1 MTKPVAKPETSQ
13 AAIAQS
19 LSVYFIWGA
28 LTLYWKELHGF
39 DPFELIGWRIT
50 SSVLVLVAVMLA
62 TGRLV
67 PLLRSLRNPQLLI
80 RIALASVLLTIN
92 WATYVWAVVNDHVIE
107 TALGYFIA
115 PILTIV
121 VGVFVLHEKLRSI
134 QRVAVS
140 FAVGGIVVL
149 TVAYGRVPW
158 IALIIATSWTFYA
171 YLKKKVPLQ
180 PLESLTAEVIVLAIP
195 AFIYLC
201 TTWSNVDSVPNTA
214 NSVEWAFVAFTGVI
228 TAVPLLMFASASQ
241 RSPLIAR
248 SRGSPSPRSP
258 TMLRWMFEV
267 PPAIDIDSEIMKRS
281 IHFSRAP
288 PMSVKSSSMISRAS
302 LEIRP
307 ASSVI

>member
-39 DPFELIGWRIT
+39 DPFELIGWRIA
-50 SSVLVLVAVMLA
+50 SSVLVLVVVMLA

-67 PLLRSLRNPQLLI
+67 PLLHSLRSPQLFL

-121 VGVFVLHEKLRSI
+121 VGVFVLHEKLRTI

-140 FAVGGIVVL
+140 FAIGGIVVL
-149 TVAYGRVPW
+149 TIAYGRVPW

-195 AFIYLC
+195 AFIYLY
-201 TTWSNVDSVPNTA
+201 TTWSNVDSVRNTA
-214 NSVEWAFVAFTGVI
+214 TSVEWVFVAFTGVI

-241 RSPLIAR
+241 RTPLTIL
-248 SRGSPSPRSP
+248 GPMQYIVP
-258 TMLRWMFEV
+258 TMNFLIGWLMFDELLTSSKV
-267 PPAIDIDSEIMKRS
+267 AG
-281 IHFSRAP
+281 FSLIWVCLALVLTDLFRTQ
-288 PMSVKSSSMISRAS
+288 RRQQTAS
-302 LEIRP
+302 NRQ
-307 ASSVI
+307 

>member
-67 PLLRSLRNPQLLI
+67 PLLRSLRSFQLLI

-241 RSPLIAR
+241 RTPLTIL
-248 SRGSPSPRSP
+248 GPMQYIVP
-258 TMLRWMFEV
+258 TMNFLIGWLMFDELLTSSKV
-267 PPAIDIDSEIMKRS
+267 AG
-281 IHFSRAP
+281 FSLIWVCLALVLTDLFRTQ
-288 PMSVKSSSMISRAS
+288 RRQQTAS
-302 LEIRP
+302 NRQ
-307 ASSVI
+307 

>member
-39 DPFELIGWRIT
+39 DPFELIGWRIA
-50 SSVLVLVAVMLA
+50 SSVLVLVVVMLT

-67 PLLRSLRNPQLLI
+67 PLLRSLRSPQLFL

-121 VGVFVLHEKLRSI
+121 VGVFVLHEKLRTI

-140 FAVGGIVVL
+140 FAIGGIVVL
-149 TVAYGRVPW
+149 TIAYGRVPW

-195 AFIYLC
+195 AFIYLY
-201 TTWSNVDSVPNTA
+201 TTWSNVDSVRNTA
-214 NSVEWAFVAFTGVI
+214 TSMEWVFVAFTGVI

-241 RSPLIAR
+241 RTPLTIL
-248 SRGSPSPRSP
+248 GPMQYIVP
-258 TMLRWMFEV
+258 TMNFLIGWLMFDELLTSSKV
-267 PPAIDIDSEIMKRS
+267 AG
-281 IHFSRAP
+281 FSLIWVCLALVLTDLFRTQ
-288 PMSVKSSSMISRAS
+288 RRQQTAS
-302 LEIRP
+302 NRQ
-307 ASSVI
+307 

>member
-19 LSVYFIWGA
+19 LSVYFLWGA

-39 DPFELIGWRIT
+39 DPFELIGWRIA
-50 SSVLVLVAVMLA
+50 SSVLVLVVVMLA

-67 PLLRSLRNPQLLI
+67 PLLRSLRSPQLFL

-121 VGVFVLHEKLRSI
+121 VGVFVLHEKLRTI

-140 FAVGGIVVL
+140 FAIGGIVVL
-149 TVAYGRVPW
+149 TIAYGRVPW

-195 AFIYLC
+195 TFIYMY
-201 TTWSNVDSVPNTA
+201 TTWSNVDSVRNTA
-214 NSVEWAFVAFTGVI
+214 TSMEWVFVAFTGVI

-241 RSPLIAR
+241 RTPLTIL
-248 SRGSPSPRSP
+248 GPMQYIVP
-258 TMLRWMFEV
+258 TMNFLIGWLMFDELLTSSKV
-267 PPAIDIDSEIMKRS
+267 AG
-281 IHFSRAP
+281 FSLIWVCLALVLTDLFRTQ
-288 PMSVKSSSMISRAS
+288 RRQQTAS
-302 LEIRP
+302 NRQ
-307 ASSVI
+307 

>member
-1 MTKPVAKPETSQ
+1 M
-13 AAIAQS
+13 
-19 LSVYFIWGA
+19 YFIWGA

-50 SSVLVLVAVMLA
+50 SSVLVLVVVMLA

-67 PLLRSLRNPQLLI
+67 PLLRSLRNPQLLM

-121 VGVFVLHEKLRSI
+121 VGVFVLHEKLRLI

-195 AFIYLC
+195 AFIFLC
-201 TTWSNVDSVPNTA
+201 ATWNNVDSVHNTA
-214 NSVEWAFVAFTGVI
+214 TSVEWIFVAFTGVI
-228 TAVPLLMFASASQ
+228 TAVPLLMFAGASQ
-241 RSPLIAR
+241 RTPLTIL
-248 SRGSPSPRSP
+248 GPMQYIVP
-258 TMLRWMFEV
+258 TMNFLIGWLMFDEALTTSKV
-267 PPAIDIDSEIMKRS
+267 GG
-281 IHFSRAP
+281 FSLIWVCLALVLTDLFRTQRQQQ
-288 PMSVKSSSMISRAS
+288 IAS
-302 LEIRP
+302 NRQ
-307 ASSVI
+307 

>member
-13 AAIAQS
+13 AAIALS

-39 DPFELIGWRIT
+39 DPFELIGWRVT
-50 SSVLVLVAVMLA
+50 SSVVVLSVVMLA

-67 PLLRSLRNPQLLI
+67 PLLRLLRNPQLLL

-121 VGVFVLHEKLRSI
+121 VGVFVLHEKLRGI

-140 FAVGGIVVL
+140 FAVSGIAVL

-171 YLKKKVPLQ
+171 YLKKKVPLA
-180 PLESLTAEVIVLAIP
+180 PLESLTAEVIVLAAP
-195 AFIYLC
+195 AFIFLC
-201 TTWSNVDSVPNTA
+201 ATWNNVDSVQNTA
-214 NSVEWAFVAFTGVI
+214 NSVEWIFVAFTGVI

-241 RSPLIAR
+241 RTPLTIL
-248 SRGSPSPRSP
+248 GPMQYIVP
-258 TMLRWMFEV
+258 TMNFLIGWLMFNEALTSSKV
-267 PPAIDIDSEIMKRS
+267 AG
-281 IHFSRAP
+281 FSLIWVCLALVLTDLFRTQRQQQ
-288 PMSVKSSSMISRAS
+288 I
-302 LEIRP
+302 
-307 ASSVI
+307 ASSRQ

>member
-39 DPFELIGWRIT
+39 DPFELISWRIA
-50 SSVLVLVAVMLA
+50 SSVLVLVVVMLA

-67 PLLRSLRNPQLLI
+67 PLLRSLRSPQLFL

-121 VGVFVLHEKLRSI
+121 VGVFVLHEKLRTI

-140 FAVGGIVVL
+140 FAIGGIVVL
-149 TVAYGRVPW
+149 TIAYGRVPW

-195 AFIYLC
+195 AFIYLY
-201 TTWSNVDSVPNTA
+201 TTWSNVDSVRNTA
-214 NSVEWAFVAFTGVI
+214 TSMEWVFVAFTGVI

-241 RSPLIAR
+241 RTPLTIL
-248 SRGSPSPRSP
+248 GPMQYIVP
-258 TMLRWMFEV
+258 TMNFLIGWLMFDELLTSSKV
-267 PPAIDIDSEIMKRS
+267 AG
-281 IHFSRAP
+281 FSLIWVCLALVLTDLFRTQ
-288 PMSVKSSSMISRAS
+288 RRQQTAS
-302 LEIRP
+302 NRQ
-307 ASSVI
+307 

>member
-67 PLLRSLRNPQLLI
+67 PLLRSLRSPQLLI

-121 VGVFVLHEKLRSI
+121 VGVFVLHEKLRGI

-140 FAVGGIVVL
+140 FAVGGIIVL
-149 TVAYGRVPW
+149 TAAYGRVPW

-171 YLKKKVPLQ
+171 YLKKKVPLA
-180 PLESLTAEVIVLAIP
+180 PLESLTAEVIVLAVP

-201 TTWSNVDSVPNTA
+201 TTWNNFDSVHNTA
-214 NSVEWAFVAFTGVI
+214 SSVEWVFVAFTGVI

-241 RSPLIAR
+241 RTPLTIL
-248 SRGSPSPRSP
+248 GPMQYIVP
-258 TMLRWMFEV
+258 TMNFLIGWLMFDELLTSSKV
-267 PPAIDIDSEIMKRS
+267 AG
-281 IHFSRAP
+281 FSLIWVCLALVLTDLFRTQRRQQ
-288 PMSVKSSSMISRAS
+288 SAS
-302 LEIRP
+302 NRQ
-307 ASSVI
+307 

>member
-1 MTKPVAKPETSQ
+1 VAKPETSQ

-62 TGRLV
+62 TGRLL
-67 PLLRSLRNPQLLI
+67 PLLRSLRSPQLLI

-115 PILTIV
+115 PIFTIV

-241 RSPLIAR
+241 RTPLTIL
-248 SRGSPSPRSP
+248 GPMQYIVP
-258 TMLRWMFEV
+258 TMNFLIGWLMFDELLTSSKV
-267 PPAIDIDSEIMKRS
+267 AG
-281 IHFSRAP
+281 FSLIWVCLALVLTDLFRTQ
-288 PMSVKSSSMISRAS
+288 RRQQTAS
-302 LEIRP
+302 NRQ
-307 ASSVI
+307 

>member
-67 PLLRSLRNPQLLI
+67 PLLRSLRSPQLLI

-241 RSPLIAR
+241 RTPLTIL
-248 SRGSPSPRSP
+248 GPMQYIVP
-258 TMLRWMFEV
+258 TMNFLIGWLKFDELLTSSKV
-267 PPAIDIDSEIMKRS
+267 AG
-281 IHFSRAP
+281 FSLIWVCLALVLTDLFRTQ
-288 PMSVKSSSMISRAS
+288 RRQQTAS
-302 LEIRP
+302 NRQ
-307 ASSVI
+307 

>member
-19 LSVYFIWGA
+19 LSVYFIWGS

-50 SSVLVLVAVMLA
+50 SSVLVLVAVMVA

-115 PILTIV
+115 PIFTIV

-201 TTWSNVDSVPNTA
+201 TSWSNVDSVPNTA

-241 RSPLIAR
+241 RTPLTIL
-248 SRGSPSPRSP
+248 GPMQYIVP
-258 TMLRWMFEV
+258 TMNFLIGWLMFDELLTSSKV
-267 PPAIDIDSEIMKRS
+267 AG
-281 IHFSRAP
+281 FSLIWVCLALVLTDLFRTQ
-288 PMSVKSSSMISRAS
+288 RRQQTAS
-302 LEIRP
+302 NRQ
-307 ASSVI
+307 

>member
-39 DPFELIGWRIT
+39 DPFELIGWRIA
-50 SSVLVLVAVMLA
+50 SSVLVLVVVMLA

-67 PLLRSLRNPQLLI
+67 PLLRSLRSPQLFL

-121 VGVFVLHEKLRSI
+121 VGVFVLHEKLRTI

-140 FAVGGIVVL
+140 FAIGGIVVL
-149 TVAYGRVPW
+149 TIAYGRVPW

-195 AFIYLC
+195 AFIYMY
-201 TTWSNVDSVPNTA
+201 TTWSNVDSVRNTA
-214 NSVEWAFVAFTGVI
+214 TSMEWVFVAFTGVI

-241 RSPLIAR
+241 RTPLTIL
-248 SRGSPSPRSP
+248 GPMQYIVP
-258 TMLRWMFEV
+258 TINFLIGWLMFDELLTSSKV
-267 PPAIDIDSEIMKRS
+267 AG
-281 IHFSRAP
+281 FSLIWVCLALVLTDLFRTQ
-288 PMSVKSSSMISRAS
+288 RRQQTAS
-302 LEIRP
+302 NRQ
-307 ASSVI
+307 

>member
-13 AAIAQS
+13 AAIALS

-50 SSVLVLVAVMLA
+50 SSVVVLTVVMLA
-62 TGRLV
+62 SRRLV
-67 PLLRSLRNPQLLI
+67 PLLRSLRNPQLLL

-121 VGVFVLHEKLRSI
+121 VGVFVLHEKLRGI

-140 FAVGGIVVL
+140 FAVGGIAVL

-171 YLKKKVPLQ
+171 YLKKKVPLA
-180 PLESLTAEVIVLAIP
+180 PLESLTAEVIVLAAP
-195 AFIYLC
+195 AFIFLC
-201 TTWSNVDSVPNTA
+201 ATWNNVDSVHNTA
-214 NSVEWAFVAFTGVI
+214 NSMEWIFVAFTGVI

-241 RSPLIAR
+241 RTPLTIL
-248 SRGSPSPRSP
+248 GPMQYIVP
-258 TMLRWMFEV
+258 TMNFLIGWLMFNEV
-267 PPAIDIDSEIMKRS
+267 LTSSKVAG
-281 IHFSRAP
+281 FSLIWVCLALVLTDLFRTQRQQQ
-288 PMSVKSSSMISRAS
+288 I
-302 LEIRP
+302 
-307 ASSVI
+307 ASSRQ

>member
-67 PLLRSLRNPQLLI
+67 PLLRSLRSPQLLI

-171 YLKKKVPLQ
+171 YLKKKVPLA
-180 PLESLTAEVIVLAIP
+180 PLESLTAEVIVLAAP
-195 AFIYLC
+195 AFIFLC
-201 TTWSNVDSVPNTA
+201 ATWNNVGSVQNTA
-214 NSVEWAFVAFTGVI
+214 NSVEWIFVAFTGVI

-241 RSPLIAR
+241 RTPLTIL
-248 SRGSPSPRSP
+248 GPMQYIVPS
-258 TMLRWMFEV
+258 MNFLIGWQMFNEALTSSKV
-267 PPAIDIDSEIMKRS
+267 AG
-281 IHFSRAP
+281 FSLIWVCLALVLTDLFRTQRQQQ
-288 PMSVKSSSMISRAS
+288 I
-302 LEIRP
+302 
-307 ASSVI
+307 ASSHQ

>member
-28 LTLYWKELHGF
+28 LTLYWKELHSF
-39 DPFELIGWRIT
+39 DPFELIGWRIA
-50 SSVLVLVAVMLA
+50 SSVLVLVVVMLA

-67 PLLRSLRNPQLLI
+67 PLLRSLRSPQLFL

-121 VGVFVLHEKLRSI
+121 VGVFVLHEKLRTI

-140 FAVGGIVVL
+140 FAIGGIVVL
-149 TVAYGRVPW
+149 TIAYGRVPW

-195 AFIYLC
+195 AFIYLY
-201 TTWSNVDSVPNTA
+201 TTWSNVDSVRNTA
-214 NSVEWAFVAFTGVI
+214 TSMEWVFVAFTGVI

-241 RSPLIAR
+241 RTPLTIL
-248 SRGSPSPRSP
+248 GPMQYIVP
-258 TMLRWMFEV
+258 TMNFLIGWLMFDELLTSSKV
-267 PPAIDIDSEIMKRS
+267 AG
-281 IHFSRAP
+281 FSLIWVCLALVLTDLFRTQ
-288 PMSVKSSSMISRAS
+288 RRQQTAS
-302 LEIRP
+302 NRQ
-307 ASSVI
+307 

>member
-13 AAIAQS
+13 AAIALS

-39 DPFELIGWRIT
+39 DPFELIGWRVT
-50 SSVLVLVAVMLA
+50 SSVVVLSVVMVA

-67 PLLRSLRNPQLLI
+67 PLLRLLRNPQLLL

-121 VGVFVLHEKLRSI
+121 VGVFVLHEKLRGI

-140 FAVGGIVVL
+140 FAVGGIAVL

-171 YLKKKVPLQ
+171 YLKKKVSLA
-180 PLESLTAEVIVLAIP
+180 PLESLTAEVIVLAAP
-195 AFIYLC
+195 AFIFLC
-201 TTWSNVDSVPNTA
+201 ATWNNVDSVQNTA
-214 NSVEWAFVAFTGVI
+214 NSVEWIFVAFTGVI

-241 RSPLIAR
+241 RTPLTIL
-248 SRGSPSPRSP
+248 GPMQYIVP
-258 TMLRWMFEV
+258 TMNFLIGWLMFNEALTSSKV
-267 PPAIDIDSEIMKRS
+267 AG
-281 IHFSRAP
+281 FSLIWVCLALVLTDLFRTQRQQQ
-288 PMSVKSSSMISRAS
+288 I
-302 LEIRP
+302 
-307 ASSVI
+307 ASSRQ

>member
-39 DPFELIGWRIT
+39 DPFELIGWRIA
-50 SSVLVLVAVMLA
+50 SSVLVLVVVMLA

-67 PLLRSLRNPQLLI
+67 PLLRSLRSPQLFL

-121 VGVFVLHEKLRSI
+121 VGVFVLHEKLRTI

-149 TVAYGRVPW
+149 TIAYGRVPW

-195 AFIYLC
+195 AFIYLY
-201 TTWSNVDSVPNTA
+201 TTWSNVDSVRNTA
-214 NSVEWAFVAFTGVI
+214 TSMEWVFVAFTGVI

-241 RSPLIAR
+241 RTPLTIL
-248 SRGSPSPRSP
+248 GPMQYIVP
-258 TMLRWMFEV
+258 TMNFLIGWLMFDELLTSSKV
-267 PPAIDIDSEIMKRS
+267 AG
-281 IHFSRAP
+281 FSLIWVCLALVLTDLFRTQ
-288 PMSVKSSSMISRAS
+288 RRQQTAS
-302 LEIRP
+302 NRQ
-307 ASSVI
+307 

>member
-1 MTKPVAKPETSQ
+1 MTKPVAKPDTSQ

-50 SSVLVLVAVMLA
+50 SSILVLVVVMLA

-67 PLLRSLRNPQLLI
+67 PLLQSLRSPQLLL

-121 VGVFVLHEKLRSI
+121 VGVFVLHEKLRGI

-140 FAVGGIVVL
+140 FAVGGIIVL
-149 TVAYGRVPW
+149 TAAYGRVPW

-201 TTWSNVDSVPNTA
+201 TTWNNTDSVHNTA
-214 NSVEWAFVAFTGVI
+214 TSVEWVFVAFTGVI

-241 RSPLIAR
+241 RTPLTIL
-248 SRGSPSPRSP
+248 GPMQYIVP
-258 TMLRWMFEV
+258 TMNFLIGWLMFDELLTSSKV
-267 PPAIDIDSEIMKRS
+267 AG
-281 IHFSRAP
+281 FSLIWVCLALVLTDLFRTQRQQQ
-288 PMSVKSSSMISRAS
+288 IAS
-302 LEIRP
+302 NRQ
-307 ASSVI
+307 

>member
-1 MTKPVAKPETSQ
+1 MTKPGAKPDASQ

-19 LSVYFIWGA
+19 LSAYFIWGA
-28 LTLYWKELHGF
+28 LTLYWKELQGF

-50 SSVLVLVAVMLA
+50 SSILVLVVVMLA

-67 PLLRSLRNPQLLI
+67 PLLQSLRSPQLLL

-121 VGVFVLHEKLRSI
+121 VGVFVLHEKLRGI

-140 FAVGGIVVL
+140 FAVGGIIVL
-149 TVAYGRVPW
+149 TAAYGRVPW

-171 YLKKKVPLQ
+171 YLKKKVPLA
-180 PLESLTAEVIVLAIP
+180 PLESLTAEVIVLAVP

-201 TTWSNVDSVPNTA
+201 TTWNNVDSVHNTA
-214 NSVEWAFVAFTGVI
+214 SSVEWVFVAFTGVI

-241 RSPLIAR
+241 RTPLTIL
-248 SRGSPSPRSP
+248 GPMQYIVP
-258 TMLRWMFEV
+258 TMNFLIGWLMFDELLTSSKV
-267 PPAIDIDSEIMKRS
+267 AG
-281 IHFSRAP
+281 FSLIWVCLALVLTDLFRTQRRQQ
-288 PMSVKSSSMISRAS
+288 SAS
-302 LEIRP
+302 NRQ
-307 ASSVI
+307 

>member
-28 LTLYWKELHGF
+28 LTLYWKELHSF
-39 DPFELIGWRIT
+39 DPFELIGWRIA
-50 SSVLVLVAVMLA
+50 SSVLVLVVVMLA

-67 PLLRSLRNPQLLI
+67 PLLRSLRSPQLFL

-121 VGVFVLHEKLRSI
+121 VGVFVLHEKLRTI

-140 FAVGGIVVL
+140 FAVSGIVVL
-149 TVAYGRVPW
+149 TIAYGRVPW

-201 TTWSNVDSVPNTA
+201 STWSNVDSVRNTA
-214 NSVEWAFVAFTGVI
+214 TSMEWVFVAFTGVI

-241 RSPLIAR
+241 RTPLTIL
-248 SRGSPSPRSP
+248 GPMQYIVP
-258 TMLRWMFEV
+258 TMNFLIGWLMFDELLTSSKV
-267 PPAIDIDSEIMKRS
+267 AG
-281 IHFSRAP
+281 FSLIWVCLALVLTDLFRTQ
-288 PMSVKSSSMISRAS
+288 RRQQTAS
-302 LEIRP
+302 NRQ
-307 ASSVI
+307 

>member
-1 MTKPVAKPETSQ
+1 MTKPVAKPDTSQ

-50 SSVLVLVAVMLA
+50 SSVLVLVVVMLA

-67 PLLRSLRNPQLLI
+67 PLLLSLRNPQLLL

-121 VGVFVLHEKLRSI
+121 VGVFVLHEKLRGI
-134 QRVAVS
+134 QRIAVT
-140 FAVGGIVVL
+140 FAVGGIAVL

-171 YLKKKVPLQ
+171 YLKKKVPLA
-180 PLESLTAEVIVLAIP
+180 PLESLTAEVIVLAVP

-201 TTWSNVDSVPNTA
+201 TTWNNTDSVHNTA
-214 NSVEWAFVAFTGVI
+214 ASMEWVFVAFTGVI

-241 RSPLIAR
+241 RTPLTIL
-248 SRGSPSPRSP
+248 GPMQYIVP
-258 TMLRWMFEV
+258 TMNFLIGWLMYDELLTSSKV
-267 PPAIDIDSEIMKRS
+267 AG
-281 IHFSRAP
+281 FSLIWVCLALVLTDLFRTQRQQQ
-288 PMSVKSSSMISRAS
+288 IAS
-302 LEIRP
+302 NHQ
-307 ASSVI
+307 

>member
-67 PLLRSLRNPQLLI
+67 PLLRSLRSPQLLI

-241 RSPLIAR
+241 RTPLTIL
-248 SRGSPSPRSP
+248 GPMQYIVP
-258 TMLRWMFEV
+258 TMNFLIGWLMFDELLTSSKV
-267 PPAIDIDSEIMKRS
+267 AG
-281 IHFSRAP
+281 FSLIWVCLALVLTDLFRTQ
-288 PMSVKSSSMISRAS
+288 RRQQTAS
-302 LEIRP
+302 NRQ
-307 ASSVI
+307 

>member
-39 DPFELIGWRIT
+39 DPFELIGWRIA
-50 SSVLVLVAVMLA
+50 SSVLVLVVVMLA

-67 PLLRSLRNPQLLI
+67 PLLRSLRSPQLFL

-121 VGVFVLHEKLRSI
+121 VGVFVLHEKLRTI

-140 FAVGGIVVL
+140 FAIGGIVVL
-149 TVAYGRVPW
+149 TIAYGRVPW

-195 AFIYLC
+195 AFIYMY
-201 TTWSNVDSVPNTA
+201 TTWSNVDSVRNTA
-214 NSVEWAFVAFTGVI
+214 TSMEWVFVAFTGVI

-241 RSPLIAR
+241 RTPLNII
-248 SRGSPSPRSP
+248 GPMQYIVP
-258 TMLRWMFEV
+258 TMNFLIGWLMFDELLTSSKV
-267 PPAIDIDSEIMKRS
+267 AG
-281 IHFSRAP
+281 FSLIWVCLALVLTDLFRTQ
-288 PMSVKSSSMISRAS
+288 RRQQTAS
-302 LEIRP
+302 NRQ
-307 ASSVI
+307 

>member
-67 PLLRSLRNPQLLI
+67 PLLRSLRSPQLLI

-180 PLESLTAEVIVLAIP
+180 PLESLTAEVIVLAVP

-241 RSPLIAR
+241 RTPLTIL
-248 SRGSPSPRSP
+248 GPMQYIVP
-258 TMLRWMFEV
+258 TMNFLIGWLMFDELLTSSKV
-267 PPAIDIDSEIMKRS
+267 AG
-281 IHFSRAP
+281 FSLIWVCLALVLTDLFRTQRRQQ
-288 PMSVKSSSMISRAS
+288 SAS
-302 LEIRP
+302 NRQ
-307 ASSVI
+307 

>member
-39 DPFELIGWRIT
+39 DPFELIGWRIA
-50 SSVLVLVAVMLA
+50 SSVLVLVVVMLA

-67 PLLRSLRNPQLLI
+67 PLLHSLRSPQLFL

-121 VGVFVLHEKLRSI
+121 VGVFVLHEKLRTI

-140 FAVGGIVVL
+140 FAIGGIVVL
-149 TVAYGRVPW
+149 TIAYGRVPW

-201 TTWSNVDSVPNTA
+201 TTWSNVDSVRNTA
-214 NSVEWAFVAFTGVI
+214 TSMEWVFVAFTGVI

-241 RSPLIAR
+241 RTPLTIL
-248 SRGSPSPRSP
+248 GPMQYIVP
-258 TMLRWMFEV
+258 TMNFLIGWLMFDELLTSSKV
-267 PPAIDIDSEIMKRS
+267 AG
-281 IHFSRAP
+281 FSLIWVCLALVLTDLFRTQ
-288 PMSVKSSSMISRAS
+288 RRQQTAS
-302 LEIRP
+302 NRQ
-307 ASSVI
+307 